1 LQLQLNQ
8 ISQSAINQ
16 NVQLVQ
22 HHHIVTTAASPEQ
35 INVQKY
41 QRIID
46 GDYEFVSLYINSRML
61 PSPFTNYC
69 KCVFIFSQLKFLT
82 YEELEQRL
90 ANLDK
95 EMEKEFDE
103 TRKRYIAKRKPIVDA
118 IEAKQQKRQQKI
130 EEF

>member
-1 LQLQLNQ
+1 L
-8 ISQSAINQ
+8 
-16 NVQLVQ
+16 
-22 HHHIVTTAASPEQ
+22 
-35 INVQKY
+35 
-41 QRIID
+41 
-46 GDYEFVSLYINSRML
+46 F
-61 PSPFTNYC
+61 F
-69 KCVFIFSQLKFLT
+69 FQLKFLP